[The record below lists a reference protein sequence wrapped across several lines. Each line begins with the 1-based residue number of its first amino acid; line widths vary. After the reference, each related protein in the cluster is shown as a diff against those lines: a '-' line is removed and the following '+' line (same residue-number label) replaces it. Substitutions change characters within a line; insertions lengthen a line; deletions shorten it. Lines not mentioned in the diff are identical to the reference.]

1 MTNHENGTMKPTI
14 EDRLS
19 AFEKRQISIS
29 ERMDLMDTEI
39 KINIRATNL
48 NTGLTQEILDLF
60 SDFKSGFR
68 VLGWLGTGAKW
79 LGGIAGAGVALW
91 AAWQTL
97 THGGVP
103 PK

>member
-19 AFEKRQISIS
+19 VFENRQISIS
-29 ERMDLMDTEI
+29 ERMDLMDAEI
-39 KINIRATNL
+39 KRNIAATNV
-48 NTGLTQEILDLF
+48 NTALAQEILELF
-60 SDFKSGFR
+60 SAVKGGFR

-91 AAWQTL
+91 VAWHTL

>member
-1 MTNHENGTMKPTI
+1 MTDRENRTMKPTI
-14 EDRLS
+14 EERLS
-19 AFEKRQISIS
+19 VFENRQISIS
-29 ERMDLMDTEI
+29 ERMNLMDAEI
-39 KINIRATNL
+39 KINTRATNH

-79 LGGIAGAGVALW
+79 IGGIAGAGVALW
-91 AAWQTL
+91 VAWQTL